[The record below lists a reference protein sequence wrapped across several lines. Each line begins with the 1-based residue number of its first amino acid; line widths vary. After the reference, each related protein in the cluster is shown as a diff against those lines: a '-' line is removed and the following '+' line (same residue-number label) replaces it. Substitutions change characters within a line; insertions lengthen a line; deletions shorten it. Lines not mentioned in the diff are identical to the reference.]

1 MQFEDSRLL
10 RTNTEKDDG
19 VFWETS
25 SESVIQD
32 YKYVDGVNIAHSG
45 KTQVR
50 VFRYG
55 SGSASHKRELAETWK
70 IDEVNFNVW
79 GLSNDFF
86 LPPLDC
92 IRNNL

>member
-32 YKYVDGVNIAHSG
+32 YKYVDGVNIAHNG

-50 VFRYG
+50 VFRNG

-86 LPPLDC
+86 MPPLDC